1 MSATGIAT
9 ATSSQRPE
17 HPVRG
22 RVYYIGVSLAG
33 LSLLALYAFTNID
46 AIISRPLELLPWTI
60 LLMVVHFFPLSG
72 RLSAHLTVDQPVATA
87 AALVLDPVQ
96 IGVVALLGSFDAK
109 EMRRRIGLTK
119 ALFNRVQTAVT
130 YVAGSAAAH
139 AIAASPESSPYVV
152 PLAIVALSVQ
162 TLANYLLVATAL
174 SIEYAT
180 SLRIVVRELRFG
192 TLSDFWLSFMAG
204 SILGAMLAAL
214 SDQVHPLTILAFAVP
229 VLLARQA
236 LKRSQMFI
244 DTFQAYRSRGL
255 ALAHLS
261 ERIHEE
267 RSDERRLIAADLHDE
282 VLQPLFKVS
291 LLAHVLKADLAT
303 GRLLA
308 MDEDIPQLVKAAE
321 LASNSLRE
329 LIGDLRRSALGRGG
343 LAPAIRNLLQSV
355 RSQTLIEIEAEVEM
369 VYTDAA
375 KELIIYQLAKEALAN
390 AISHSRATRI
400 SLALRQD
407 SSGLH
412 LIVAD
417 DGIGFDPSSAREGHF
432 GLHIMRERVDA
443 LGGCLTLD
451 NRLGRGSQVTVY
463 IPVDE
468 P

>member
-1 MSATGIAT
+1 MSATGVAP
-9 ATSSQRPE
+9 ATSSQRSEP
-17 HPVRG
+17 PARG
-22 RVYYIGVSLAG
+22 RVYYIGVSFAG
-33 LSLLALYAFTNID
+33 LALLAMYALTDID

-60 LLMVVHFFPLSG
+60 LLMVVHLFPLSG

-109 EMRRRIGLTK
+109 ELRGRIGLTK

-130 YVAGSAAAH
+130 YVAGSAAVH
-139 AIAASPESSPYVV
+139 AIATSPESSPYVIL
-152 PLAIVALSVQ
+152 LAVVALSVQ
-162 TLANYLLVATAL
+162 TLTNYLLVATAL
-174 SIEYAT
+174 SIEYAS
-180 SLRIVVRELRFG
+180 SLWMVARELRLG

-244 DTFQAYRSRGL
+244 DTFQAYRSREL
-255 ALAHLS
+255 VLNHLS

-308 MDEDIPQLVKAAE
+308 MDEDVPQLVTAAE

-343 LAPAIRNLLQSV
+343 LSSAIRNLLQSV
-355 RSQTLIEIEAEVEM
+355 KKQTRIEIKAEVEV

-390 AISHSRATRI
+390 AVSHSRATRI

-407 SSGLH
+407 SNGLY
-412 LIVAD
+412 LSVAD
-417 DGIGFDPSSAREGHF
+417 DGVGFDPSSAKEGHF
-432 GLHIMRERVDA
+432 GLHIMKERVDA

-451 NRLGRGSQVTVY
+451 STPGRGSEVTVY
-463 IPVDE
+463 VPPDGS
-468 P
+468 